1 MSFEF
6 LGFFFYLKNIIS
18 FLSSKTFSG
27 GGKKALDGTHNR
39 LDCVH
44 KFDDEYERRQR
55 MPKKD
60 GGSDSDVNSSWST
73 GIIILVVC
81 LSVGSA
87 ACVCGIIGFWHLRKR
102 TKKIDQILEE
112 SSLIREAITE
122 VDIDPDVDVACP
134 PPPEQVLLQAAERRR
149 QMSLIG
155 GNGGD
160 AESSEGPPSHRRVG
174 SSRFN
179 PNRRPMSVQLQTLQ
193 SGSGPPLPGRPV
205 SMKLAIKPIKMKHV
219 RSKTMDQFRQNKQ
232 HAQKNAEI
240 LIQANINYTDGGS
253 TTTAELINPKTGRPM
268 SVRVGAPRS
277 HGHGNLPQH
286 PSMHLLNPAF
296 DLESLSQQSNEEEE
310 ERMRKGKGKGKG
322 KKRNDFLS
330 TKQVAMPEQK
340 NNKKSA
346 GSRLLMGGG
355 VEFE

>member
-1 MSFEF
+1 M
-6 LGFFFYLKNIIS
+6 
-18 FLSSKTFSG
+18 
-27 GGKKALDGTHNR
+27 
-39 LDCVH
+39 H

-55 MPKKD
+55 TSKKD
-60 GGSDSDVNSSWST
+60 GGSDSDVNSGWST

-87 ACVCGIIGFWHLRKR
+87 ACICGIIGFWHLRKR

-122 VDIDPDVDVACP
+122 VDVDPDVDVACP
-134 PPPEQVLLQAAERRR
+134 PPPEQVLLQAAEQRR
-149 QMSLIG
+149 QMSLIDGNGGGNNSG
-155 GNGGD
+155 GNGGH

-205 SMKLAIKPIKMKHV
+205 SMKPTIKPIKMKHV
-219 RSKTMDQFRQNKQ
+219 RTKTMDQFRQNKQ
-232 HAQKNAEI
+232 HAQKNAET
-240 LIQANINYTDGGS
+240 LIQANINYTDGS
-253 TTTAELINPKTGRPM
+253 TTAELINPKTGRPM

-310 ERMRKGKGKGKG
+310 ERMRKGKGKGK
-322 KKRNDFLS
+322 KRNDFLS

-340 NNKKSA
+340 NNNKSA

>member
-1 MSFEF
+1 MQ
-6 LGFFFYLKNIIS
+6 N
-18 FLSSKTFSG
+18 
-27 GGKKALDGTHNR
+27 DG
-39 LDCVH
+39 
-44 KFDDEYERRQR
+44 
-55 MPKKD
+55 
-60 GGSDSDVNSSWST
+60 
-73 GIIILVVC
+73 
-81 LSVGSA
+81 
-87 ACVCGIIGFWHLRKR
+87 
-102 TKKIDQILEE
+102 
-112 SSLIREAITE
+112 
-122 VDIDPDVDVACP
+122 
-134 PPPEQVLLQAAERRR
+134 
-149 QMSLIG
+149 
-155 GNGGD
+155 
-160 AESSEGPPSHRRVG
+160 
-174 SSRFN
+174 
-179 PNRRPMSVQLQTLQ
+179 
-193 SGSGPPLPGRPV
+193 
-205 SMKLAIKPIKMKHV
+205 
-219 RSKTMDQFRQNKQ
+219 KQ

-310 ERMRKGKGKGKG
+310 ERMRKGKGKGK
-322 KKRNDFLS
+322 KRNDFLS